1 MAYGYSAVLPLQRS
15 VEDGFYAL
23 TKTLAANIKQ
33 NLKNILL
40 TGPGERVMLPNFGV
54 GLRRILFTN
63 ASEGLE
69 AEITER
75 IESQVETYMPFV
87 SIDQIN
93 YFKFN
98 TTVEVSE
105 KEHQYDIQIY
115 YSVPELNFND
125 LLEVIK
131 LP

>member
-1 MAYGYSAVLPLQRS
+1 MAYGYSPILPLQRS
-15 VEDGFYAL
+15 PEDGFYAL

-33 NLKNILL
+33 NLMNLLL

-54 GLRRILFTN
+54 GLRRVLFMQ
-63 ASEGLE
+63 AEEAFE

-75 IESQVETYMPFV
+75 IEDQVGIYMPFI
-87 SIDQIN
+87 SITQLN

-98 TTVEVSE
+98 TTVEISE
-105 KEHQYDIQIY
+105 KEHQFDIQLY
-115 YSVPELNFND
+115 YSVPKLNFSD
-125 LLEVIK
+125 LLEVIQ

>member
-15 VEDGFYAL
+15 QEDGFYAL
-23 TKTLAANIKQ
+23 TKTLASNIKQ
-33 NLKNILL
+33 NLMNILL

-54 GLRRILFTN
+54 GLRRVLFMQ
-63 ASEGLE
+63 AHEALE

-75 IESQVETYMPFV
+75 IEDQVATYMPFV
-87 SIDQIN
+87 SITRIK

-98 TTVEVSE
+98 TTVETSE
-105 KEHQYDIQIY
+105 REHQFDIQLFY
-115 YSVPELNFND
+115 GVPQLNFSD
-125 LLEVIK
+125 LLEIIR